1 MDPEYQEQH
10 LQFVATNNNGST
22 IMDIVMAGW
31 AKNKYVKKAGLWS
44 VDPDPRSFYL
54 QGGKF

>member
-44 VDPDPRSFYL
+44 VVPDPRSFYL

>member
-31 AKNKYVKKAGLWS
+31 SKNEYVKKAGLWS
-44 VDPDPRSFYL
+44 VDPDPLPFYL